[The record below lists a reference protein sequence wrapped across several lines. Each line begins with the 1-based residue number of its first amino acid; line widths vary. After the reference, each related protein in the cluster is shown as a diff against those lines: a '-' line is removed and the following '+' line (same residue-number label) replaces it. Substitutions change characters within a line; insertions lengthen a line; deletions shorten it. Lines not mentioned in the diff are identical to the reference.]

1 MKIVQPASSM
11 ISQPT
16 APGAAGPTL
25 PASTF
30 QARLNPSGGGSAS
43 SLPGG
48 TPPTGSDILQG
59 MFQEQRAMLL
69 LQYQLTRGT
78 TTLISNVLKTRHE
91 TAKNSIQNIR

>member
-16 APGAAGPTL
+16 LPGAAAPTL

-30 QARLNPSGGGSAS
+30 QARLGAPRGGPS

-48 TPPTGSDILQG
+48 TPPTGSDILKG
-59 MFQEQRAMLL
+59 MFEEQRAMLL

-78 TTLISNVLKTRHE
+78 TSLISNVMKTRHE